1 MTPESDSS
9 LKITPL
15 HEIHKELGAK
25 LVPFAGWHMPI
36 QYAGVMEEHLCVR
49 QAVGVFDVSHMGE
62 IDVKGPE
69 AKAFLQYLTTNDL
82 NKMSDGSVLY
92 ALMCYENGG
101 VVDDLLIYRY
111 SNEHYFLCVNAS
123 NTEKDFRWIS
133 EQAGQFKVEIAD
145 ISAATAQLAV
155 QGRNAEALLQTLS
168 DISLSQIEYY
178 HFKKGKIHNI
188 ECIISRTGYTGE
200 DGFELYMD
208 SDSAAGL
215 FKKILADGAAQGLQP
230 IGLGARDTLRL
241 EMAYSLYG
249 NEIDADC
256 NPFEAGLGWV
266 IRLDKEEDFI
276 GKKTLNELKVNGP
289 KRRIV
294 GLKLQTRGVP
304 RSHYK
309 VLNQGETAGE
319 VTSGGFSPS
328 LNAGIALAYVDP
340 SQAKV
345 GNTLDIEIRNR
356 PFPAQ
361 IVKMPF
367 VPSSVKK

>member
-1 MTPESDSS
+1 MNLLSKRLIVENQVGGGADS
-9 LKITPL
+9 
-15 HEIHKELGAK
+15 
-25 LVPFAGWHMPI
+25 
-36 QYAGVMEEHLCVR
+36 
-49 QAVGVFDVSHMGE
+49 
-62 IDVKGPE
+62 
-69 AKAFLQYLTTNDL
+69 
-82 NKMSDGSVLY
+82 GSV
-92 ALMCYENGG
+92 
-101 VVDDLLIYRY
+101 
-111 SNEHYFLCVNAS
+111 
-123 NTEKDFRWIS
+123 
-133 EQAGQFKVEIAD
+133 
-145 ISAATAQLAV
+145 
-155 QGRNAEALLQTLS
+155 
-168 DISLSQIEYY
+168 
-178 HFKKGKIHNI
+178 
-188 ECIISRTGYTGE
+188 
-200 DGFELYMD
+200 
-208 SDSAAGL
+208 AGL
-215 FKKILADGAAQGLQP
+215 FRKILADGAAQGLQP

-266 IRLDKEEDFI
+266 IRLDKEEEFI
-276 GKKTLNELKVNGP
+276 GKKALNELKLNGP

-309 VLNQGETAGE
+309 VLNQGEAVGE

-340 SQAKV
+340 SLATV
-345 GNTLDIEIRNR
+345 GNALDIEIRNR